1 MKYKNVI
8 LITGASIGL
17 GLATAKLL
25 LKHNYFLV
33 LSARESSIHRFAE
46 HSIFESET
54 VWVREL
60 DVTNSKERKKLIE
73 EINDKK
79 GGVDVLINN
88 AGVAYRSVV
97 EHVTEH
103 ERIEQL
109 NINFFSVME
118 LTRLVLPS
126 MRTKRSGKIINI
138 SSVSGMMA
146 MPTMSIYSASKFAL
160 EGASESLWY
169 EVRPW
174 NINVCL
180 IQPGFIH
187 SNSFRKTHSTFLG
200 QDALADP
207 DNPYHAHYSNMQGFI
222 QKMMNKTTCTPEKVA
237 RIIYKTINRK
247 NPPLRIPG
255 TFDAYLF
262 YLLRRLC
269 PRNLYHK
276 LLYKSLPHI
285 NKWGKKPSA

>member
-1 MKYKNVI
+1 MKDKKVV
-8 LITGASIGL
+8 LLTGASAGL

-25 LKHNYFLV
+25 MKHDYFLV
-33 LSARESSIHRFAE
+33 LSARESSLYRFKE
-46 HSIFESET
+46 NSIVEST
-54 VWVREL
+54 NLWIRTM
-60 DVTNSKERKKLIE
+60 DVTNTKERKALIH
-73 EINDKK
+73 EINDKL

-126 MRTKRSGKIINI
+126 MRAKRQGKIINI

-160 EGASESLWY
+160 EGASEALWY
-169 EVRPW
+169 EVKPW
-174 NINVCL
+174 NIKISL

-187 SNSFRKTHSTFLG
+187 SNSFQKTHSTFLG
-200 QDALADP
+200 KEAIEDIN
-207 DNPYHAHYSNMQGFI
+207 NPYHAHYSNMNGFI
-222 QKMMNKTTCTPEKVA
+222 EKMMTKTTCTPDKVA
-237 RIIYKTINRK
+237 KIIHKTIKRN
-247 NPPLRIPG
+247 NPPLRIAG
-255 TFDAYLF
+255 TLDAYLF
-262 YLLRRLC
+262 YILRRLS
-269 PRNLYHK
+269 PRNLYHQ
-276 LLYKSLPHI
+276 LLYRSLPQI
-285 NKWGKKPSA
+285 KLWGKK